1 LQLQVKSVCDILLPV
16 AVRLR
21 DHGAAVQNPDQ
32 RSSGIRNN
40 AMALF
45 PKKIDF
51 FEQFDRAL
59 ENVSRA
65 TNVLVD
71 TLNNFET
78 FEKKAKVIYEFEQEG
93 DMLTHDIMKDLNKTF
108 LTPIDR
114 EDIHALASRIDDVID
129 LMWAAVDRM
138 TVYRIEKPTP
148 EVISIA
154 EDLQMTADILKKAL
168 RELRAKQYSRV
179 QEHCIEINRLEN
191 RIDRK
196 YRDALGKLV
205 NDQSDP
211 VYIIKWKDIY
221 QLFEDASDRAEDIA
235 NILESIVLKN
245 A

>member
-1 LQLQVKSVCDILLPV
+1 MSRKFTAKEIWYVP
-16 AVRLR
+16 
-21 DHGAAVQNPDQ
+21 
-32 RSSGIRNN
+32 
-40 AMALF
+40 MALF

-51 FEQFDRAL
+51 FEIFDRAL
-59 ENVSRA
+59 ENLSRA

-71 TLNNFET
+71 MLNNFET
-78 FEKKAKVIYEFEQEG
+78 FEKKAKAIYEFEQDG
-93 DMLTHDIMKDLNKTF
+93 DMLTHDIMKELNQTF

-114 EDIHALASRIDDVID
+114 EDIHALAARIDDVLD
-129 LMWAAVDRM
+129 LIWAAVDRM
-138 TVYRIEKPTP
+138 AVYKIQKPTR

-168 RELRAKQYSRV
+168 RELRAKQYAHV

-196 YRDALGKLV
+196 YRDALGNLV
-205 NDQSDP
+205 NSNNDP

-221 QLFEDASDRAEDIA
+221 QLLEDASDRAEDIA
-235 NILESIVLKN
+235 NVLEGIVLKH

>member
-1 LQLQVKSVCDILLPV
+1 MITGPPFKIPTKE
-16 AVRLR
+16 
-21 DHGAAVQNPDQ
+21 Q
-32 RSSGIRNN
+32 RYSHN

-65 TNVLVD
+65 ANVLVD

-129 LMWAAVDRM
+129 LIWAAVDRM

>member
-1 LQLQVKSVCDILLPV
+1 MPI
-16 AVRLR
+16 
-21 DHGAAVQNPDQ
+21 
-32 RSSGIRNN
+32 
-40 AMALF
+40 F

-51 FEQFDRAL
+51 FEILDKAL
-59 ENVSRA
+59 DNLSKA

-71 TLNNFET
+71 MFNNFST
-78 FEKKAKVIYEFEQEG
+78 FENFQKKVKSIYEFEQDG
-93 DMLTHDIMKDLNKTF
+93 DMFTHDIMKELNRTF

-114 EDIHALASRIDDVID
+114 EDIHALTARVDDVLD
-129 LMWAAVDRM
+129 LIWAAVDRM
-138 TVYRIEKPTP
+138 VVYQIDKPTP

-168 RELRAKQYSRV
+168 KELRTKEYSHV

-205 NDQSDP
+205 NNQIDP
-211 VYIIKWKDIY
+211 VTIIKWKDIY

-235 NILESIVLKN
+235 NILEGIVLKH

>member
-1 LQLQVKSVCDILLPV
+1 
-16 AVRLR
+16 
-21 DHGAAVQNPDQ
+21 
-32 RSSGIRNN
+32 
-40 AMALF
+40 MALF

-65 TNVLVD
+65 ANVLVD
-71 TLNNFET
+71 TLNHFET

-93 DMLTHDIMKDLNKTF
+93 DMLTHDIMKELNKTF

-114 EDIHALASRIDDVID
+114 EDIHALASRIDDVLD
-129 LMWAAVDRM
+129 LIWAAVDRM
-138 TVYRIEKPTP
+138 VVYRIEKPTP
-148 EVISIA
+148 EIISIA

-168 RELRAKQYSRV
+168 GELRAKQYSRV

-205 NDQSDP
+205 NSQNDP
-211 VYIIKWKDIY
+211 VFIIKWKDIY
-221 QLFEDASDRAEDIA
+221 QLLEDASDRAEDIA
-235 NILESIVLKN
+235 NILETIVLKY

>member
-1 LQLQVKSVCDILLPV
+1 
-16 AVRLR
+16 
-21 DHGAAVQNPDQ
+21 
-32 RSSGIRNN
+32 
-40 AMALF
+40 MALF

-51 FEQFDRAL
+51 FEMFDRAL

-65 TNVLVD
+65 ANVLVD

-138 TVYRIEKPTP
+138 TVYRIEKPTT

-154 EDLQMTADILKKAL
+154 EDLQMTTDILKKAL
-168 RELRAKQYSRV
+168 RELRSKQYFRV

-205 NDQSDP
+205 NDHNDP

>member
-1 LQLQVKSVCDILLPV
+1 
-16 AVRLR
+16 
-21 DHGAAVQNPDQ
+21 
-32 RSSGIRNN
+32 
-40 AMALF
+40 MALF

-65 TNVLVD
+65 ANLLVD
-71 TLNNFET
+71 IFNNYNSFEN
-78 FEKKAKVIYEFEQEG
+78 FEKKAKAIYEFEQEG

-129 LMWAAVDRM
+129 LIWAGVDRM
-138 TVYRIEKPTP
+138 VVYRIEKPTP

-154 EDLQMTADILKKAL
+154 EDLQMTADVLKKAL
-168 RELRAKQYSRV
+168 RELRAKQYSHV
-179 QEHCIEINRLEN
+179 QEHCIEVNRLEN

-196 YRDALGKLV
+196 YRDALGKLL
-205 NDQSDP
+205 NDNHDP

-221 QLFEDASDRAEDIA
+221 QLFEDASDRGEDIA
-235 NILESIVLKN
+235 NILESIVVKN

>member
-1 LQLQVKSVCDILLPV
+1 
-16 AVRLR
+16 
-21 DHGAAVQNPDQ
+21 
-32 RSSGIRNN
+32 
-40 AMALF
+40 MALF

-51 FEQFDRAL
+51 FEMFDRAL

-65 TNVLVD
+65 ANVLVD

-114 EDIHALASRIDDVID
+114 EDIHALASRIADVID

-138 TVYRIEKPTP
+138 TVYQIEKPTP

-154 EDLQMTADILKKAL
+154 EDLQMTTDILKKAL
-168 RELRAKQYSRV
+168 RELRSKQYFRV

-205 NDQSDP
+205 NDHNDP

>member
-1 LQLQVKSVCDILLPV
+1 
-16 AVRLR
+16 
-21 DHGAAVQNPDQ
+21 
-32 RSSGIRNN
+32 
-40 AMALF
+40 MTLF

-51 FEQFDRAL
+51 FEMFDRAL

-65 TNVLVD
+65 ANVLVD

-154 EDLQMTADILKKAL
+154 EDLQMTTDILKKAL
-168 RELRAKQYSRV
+168 RELRSKQYFRV

-205 NDQSDP
+205 NDHNDP